1 MAEVRLQ
8 LKIAD
13 GTVASSLGYESQ
25 VEQVV
30 KDLGLRMYPA
40 KPGTQD
46 SKEATMFRIPVDDA
60 ETARRAAETLRAH
73 EGVQSV
79 AVE

>member
-40 KPGTQD
+40 KPGPLG
-46 SKEATMFRIPVDDA
+46 AT
-60 ETARRAAETLRAH
+60 
-73 EGVQSV
+73 G
-79 AVE
+79 